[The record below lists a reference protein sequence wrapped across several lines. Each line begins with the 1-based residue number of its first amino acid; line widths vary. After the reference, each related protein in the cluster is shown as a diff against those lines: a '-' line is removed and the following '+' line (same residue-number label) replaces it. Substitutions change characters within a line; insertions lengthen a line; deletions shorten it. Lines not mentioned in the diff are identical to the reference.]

1 MTYGMHREGI
11 QGSAVGMC
19 EWISKCGIHRSQHV
33 NFINHWGRWEY
44 FVLQQPFR
52 FARWT
57 QFLPQKSTSQLP
69 NSIQSTYLLFE
80 LELKDFD
87 VNSPLKKQHRN

>member
-57 QFLPQKSTSQLP
+57 FFLEFKGQKQPWPFTISNRPDIHYS
-69 NSIQSTYLLFE
+69 S
-80 LELKDFD
+80 
-87 VNSPLKKQHRN
+87 V